1 VRVEVRIMVGVMRD
15 IQILLYKAKE
25 NGNQFL
31 GEDEIFPVA
40 FLTKEETQNQLF
52 SGAHFCFG
60 YSGITSPEIR
70 DALSLF
76 KKNVTIC
83 LSEEPVP
90 DIYFKITQSGEEEIK
105 PFIEELTKKNVGW
118 ETIVEKILKSLENDR
133 KGLFIEAKKRLK
145 KK

>member
-1 VRVEVRIMVGVMRD
+1 MRD

-40 FLTKEETQNQLF
+40 FLAKEETHDQLF
-52 SGAHFCFG
+52 NGAHFCFG

-76 KKNVTIC
+76 KKNVI
-83 LSEEPVP
+83 SFIKEEPVP
-90 DIYFKITQSGEEEIK
+90 DTYFKITRAGEEEIK
-105 PFIEELTKKNVGW
+105 PFMIKMRKENSGW
-118 ETIVEKILKSLENDR
+118 ESIVEEILETLETDRKSLFVKAIKKLEN
-133 KGLFIEAKKRLK
+133 K
-145 KK
+145 

>member
-1 VRVEVRIMVGVMRD
+1 MRD

-40 FLTKEETQNQLF
+40 FLAKEETNDQLF
-52 SGAHFCFG
+52 NGAHFCFG

-76 KKNVTIC
+76 RKNVI
-83 LSEEPVP
+83 SFIKEEPVP
-90 DIYFKITQSGEEEIK
+90 DTYFKITRAGEEEIEPIMRK
-105 PFIEELTKKNVGW
+105 MGEENCGWESIIEEILIML
-118 ETIVEKILKSLENDR
+118 ETDRKSLFV
-133 KGLFIEAKKRLK
+133 KAIKKLESK
-145 KK
+145 